1 MKVLF
6 VLLLNMVEAPTL
18 TPGFQQDLFCSIFS
32 FLCKV
37 LLTIV
42 CLFFFCPSIYCMSC
56 LLIIPLV
63 FSNIPFHSISFYF
76 WFKRKFLLTFPCKEI
91 NTNIL
96 MKDCNE
102 IFNLQDVEF
111 IFFLAFFSFIHTM
124 AFVINLPDEIF
135 NMNRV

>member
-1 MKVLF
+1 
-6 VLLLNMVEAPTL
+6 
-18 TPGFQQDLFCSIFS
+18 
-32 FLCKV
+32 
-37 LLTIV
+37 
-42 CLFFFCPSIYCMSC
+42 
-56 LLIIPLV
+56 
-63 FSNIPFHSISFYF
+63 
-76 WFKRKFLLTFPCKEI
+76 
-91 NTNIL
+91 